1 MWNLE
6 LLTPDRV
13 LELWDT
19 LRPLLKKSCESND
32 VGATDITPEDIY
44 MLALVGVCGI
54 FNATKDGETVCVIAF
69 QFTETNG
76 HKGAD
81 IIALAG
87 KNLMQVKAL
96 YWNYVLDWFKQN
108 GVEFVDVYANER
120 LARLYQEGFG
130 FDRSC
135 VMLRK
140 VI

>member
-6 LLTPDRV
+6 LLTPERV
-13 LELWDT
+13 LRLWPE
-19 LRPLLKKSCESND
+19 LRPLLVKSCESNS
-32 VGATDITPEDIY
+32 VSQTDITAEDIY
-44 MLALVGVCGI
+44 MLALIGI
-54 FNATKDGETVCVIAF
+54 CAIFCATRDGAVACVIAV

-87 KNLMQVKAL
+87 KDLMKVKAL
-96 YWNYVLDWFKQN
+96 YWDHVLDWMRANKI
-108 GVEFVDVYANER
+108 EFVDLYANER
-120 LARLYQEGFG
+120 LASLYEKSFG

-140 VI
+140 VL